1 MIEVL
6 IKSYKTLK
14 FKFIIIVFL
23 GYLLNLS
30 VYSISTQQNI
40 FKLSII
46 EYLISLITFLLFLII
61 FNYLLY
67 RNNYNYR
74 SNIEY
79 LLNLNTFKLSF
90 NNYEYEFI
98 KHKAKEY
105 HLSVNELIHRATTK
119 GLIFHYFYENDYK
132 TFQKSNNKNR
142 PKHIILKLD
151 NNDVYRITK
160 IFSYINRYEIEDV
173 ILWFIQNYKEE

>member
-46 EYLISLITFLLFLII
+46 E
-61 FNYLLY
+61 
-67 RNNYNYR
+67 
-74 SNIEY
+74 
-79 LLNLNTFKLSF
+79 
-90 NNYEYEFI
+90 
-98 KHKAKEY
+98 
-105 HLSVNELIHRATTK
+105 
-119 GLIFHYFYENDYK
+119 
-132 TFQKSNNKNR
+132 
-142 PKHIILKLD
+142 
-151 NNDVYRITK
+151 
-160 IFSYINRYEIEDV
+160 
-173 ILWFIQNYKEE
+173 